1 MDQMT
6 ISNVTE
12 MESVMNNDNMTQ
24 CDNNYTGDVFG
35 PMQVYR

>member
-1 MDQMT
+1 MDQVT

-12 MESVMNNDNMTQ
+12 MKTVIDNMTQ
-24 CDNNYTGDVFG
+24 CDNNFTGDVFG

>member
-1 MDQMT
+1 MDPVT

-12 MESVMNNDNMTQ
+12 MEAVMNIDNMTQ
-24 CDNNYTGDVFG
+24 CDNNITGDVFG